1 MRAPTFI
8 LPLYRAAIKKA
19 GSPETSGFWWG
30 LGQSPK
36 KEHTMHDTRIR
47 LRKLL
52 AALIAERED
61 SQLLYIPH
69 GESGM
74 RRMIAALLEMRPIVD
89 NDPLAEQIRW
99 FWDHQP

>member
-1 MRAPTFI
+1 MYT
-8 LPLYRAAIKKA
+8 
-19 GSPETSGFWWG
+19 
-30 LGQSPK
+30 
-36 KEHTMHDTRIR
+36 TRTQ

-74 RRMIAALLEMRPIVD
+74 RRMIAALGDGV
-89 NDPLAEQIRW
+89 AEAVK
-99 FWDHQP
+99 

>member
-1 MRAPTFI
+1 MYT
-8 LPLYRAAIKKA
+8 
-19 GSPETSGFWWG
+19 
-30 LGQSPK
+30 
-36 KEHTMHDTRIR
+36 TRTR

-74 RRMIAALLEMRPIVD
+74 RRMIAALLVMRPFVE
-89 NDPLAEQIRW
+89 NDPLAEHVRRGA
-99 FWDHQP
+99 DARGAGDDRGRKKRAAGRV

>member
-1 MRAPTFI
+1 MQGTQFPAGVWGSAPKRVIT
-8 LPLYRAAIKKA
+8 Y
-19 GSPETSGFWWG
+19 T
-30 LGQSPK
+30 
-36 KEHTMHDTRIR
+36 TCTR

-74 RRMIAALLEMRPIVD
+74 RRMIAALLVMRPIVE

-99 FWDHQP
+99 FKTDQPESASPISVPESSSRSTRR

>member
-1 MRAPTFI
+1 MYT
-8 LPLYRAAIKKA
+8 
-19 GSPETSGFWWG
+19 
-30 LGQSPK
+30 
-36 KEHTMHDTRIR
+36 TRTR

-99 FWDHQP
+99 FRDHQP